1 MSKRA
6 VILHGTS
13 GSPTELPWQNWLR
26 KQLELDGYDVYF
38 PQLPDCDRPDLAKYD
53 VFLKDSGW
61 DFVDNVI
68 IGHSS
73 GATTALHLLQ
83 QQWFPRVEAVALI
96 GTFLDETLLDAAAWY
111 TPGQFDNLFVEE
123 FVAEHIKTKA
133 GAFYFVHG
141 DDDPYCDYDKA
152 RQMCNK
158 LDGVFL
164 TLHGGGHIAS
174 SSRVRELPILTNR
187 LRQDGYLG

>member
-13 GSPTELPWQNWLR
+13 GSPTELPWQVWL
-26 KQLELDGYDVYF
+26 KNQFELRGYDVYF
-38 PQLPDCDRPDLAKYD
+38 PQLPDCDKPDLAKYD
-53 VFLKDSGW
+53 AFLKDSGW
-61 DFVDNVI
+61 DFADNVV

-83 QQWFPRVEAVALI
+83 QEWFPRVKAVALI
-96 GTFLDETLLDAAAWY
+96 GTFLDETLLGAASWY
-111 TPGQFDNLFVEE
+111 MPGQFDNLFVEE
-123 FVAEHIKTKA
+123 FVAEKIKTKA
-133 GAFYFVHG
+133 NAFYFIHG
-141 DDDPYCDYDKA
+141 NNDPYCDYDKA
-152 RQMCNK
+152 KRLCSK

-164 TLHGGGHIAS
+164 TLHDGGHIAS
-174 SSRVRELPILTNR
+174 SAGVSELPILTDR